1 MHPLQ
6 THYMLCPL
14 CRNIY
19 HINHIQLHY
28 HQCKERMEQIKIQ
41 EELKKHTKPIFYSNR
56 NMDSQQVLRY
66 QMYLE
71 KKRKDEEDRLK
82 KLSQTSSS
90 KSTEIPIQ
98 KQQIQKQQIQKQQI
112 QKQQIES
119 MVQSIFEP
127 VQKMLHS
134 TDSIS
139 TSISE
144 SKQNESESKQTEVEC
159 NKNEEESKQNETEVQ
174 REVEEVKE
182 TKKKKREENQLITVD
197 NYRPPTTLTV
207 YHDNVLNHFFQLY
220 EQLFINYVK
229 DKSIALVGPA
239 ESILG
244 TKKGHIID
252 KFDIVVRLNKSIP
265 LPKNMELDIGT
276 RTDILYNS
284 LNTSDFP
291 GENKLSPSLHKK
303 YGIKFVC
310 SSYPFHHS
318 VFHDDILHYVMKYRF
333 ELPFKVMDDKKFKKF
348 ERYLGTRP
356 YTGTCAIFDLLSYPI
371 KYLYITGLD
380 FYMTKYY
387 HQYREISKGQ
397 LKHTRNS
404 NIHQAKPQLEYLKQI
419 VFQDDRII
427 LDNFL
432 SKLVYDDYE
441 RVVKNIKQWKQNRNI
456 FQYQNENVK
465 QFLMNQDFKITFTNY
480 PEFYRNQLSQSL
492 FVITNKNDIKKT
504 DNQYLFYIT
513 QNIKEMIY
521 IKENINSN
529 YIGNFYYQYQNMKDI
544 PSLCLHSKFI
554 VDIKNI
560 LLRIQIKNPSSLL
573 LLVISLIFEFPNQHI
588 FIKKELEKSFV
599 KFEEYK
605 LYKFLC
611 KKKWIHFS

>member
-1 MHPLQ
+1 MYPFQ
-6 THYMLCPL
+6 NQYMLCPL
-14 CRNIY
+14 CKKICLKNQ
-19 HINHIQLHY
+19 IQIHY
-28 HQCKERMEQIKIQ
+28 YQCKERIEQIKIQ
-41 EELKKHTKPIFYSNR
+41 EELKKHTQN
-56 NMDSQQVLRY
+56 QQVLRY
-66 QMYLE
+66 KMYME
-71 KKRKDEEDRLK
+71 NKQKEQNYMKQNHFK
-82 KLSQTSSS
+82 QTSSS
-90 KSTEIPIQ
+90 QITEISSSSLPSSPISTQ
-98 KQQIQKQQIQKQQI
+98 PQHKQI
-112 QKQQIES
+112 IENI
-119 MVQSIFEP
+119 VKSIFEP
-127 VQKMLHS
+127 VNHVLEQP
-134 TDSIS
+134 I
-139 TSISE
+139 
-144 SKQNESESKQTEVEC
+144 Q
-159 NKNEEESKQNETEVQ
+159 EEKKE
-174 REVEEVKE
+174 E
-182 TKKKKREENQLITVD
+182 TKEEIQQNLQEETREETKEETKEETREETKGENKKRKKEERQLVTVD
-197 NYRPPTTLTV
+197 NYRPPTTLTI
-207 YHDNVLNHFFQLY
+207 YHDSVLNHFFQLY
-220 EQLFINYVK
+220 EQLFINYIK

-244 TKKGHIID
+244 TRKGHIID
-252 KFDIVVRLNKSIP
+252 KFDLVVRLNKSIP

-303 YGIKFVC
+303 YGIKFIC

-318 VFHDDILHYVMKYRF
+318 VFHDDILNYVMKYRF

-356 YTGTCAIFDLLSYPI
+356 YTGTCAIMDLLSYPI

-404 NIHQAKPQLEYLKQI
+404 NIHQAKPQLDYLKQL

-427 LDNFL
+427 LDSFL
-432 SKLVYDDYE
+432 SKIVYDDYE
-441 RVVKNIKQWKQNRNI
+441 KVVRNIKHFVQTKPI
-456 FQYQNENVK
+456 FQYQNENIK
-465 QFLMNQDFKITFTNY
+465 QFLMNQDFQITFTNY
-480 PEFYRNQLSQSL
+480 PELYKNKLSKSL
-492 FVITNKNDIKKT
+492 FIITNKNNCEKT

-513 QNIKEMIY
+513 QNIKEVIY
-521 IKENINSN
+521 IKENINTN
-529 YIGNFYYQYQNMKDI
+529 YIGNFYYQYQNIKDV
-544 PSLCLHSKFI
+544 PSLYLHSKFL

-560 LLRIQIKNPSSLL
+560 LLRIQIKNPSSFL
-573 LLVISLIFEFPNQHI
+573 LLVLSIIFEFPNQHI

-611 KKKWIHFS
+611 KKKMILSI